1 MLIKRRQHRV
11 PVLNTTAT
19 ADISFM
25 LLTFFLVTTSMDVD
39 RGLVRQL
46 PPLDNEQEQN
56 AEVVEV
62 ERENTMAFAI
72 DANGKLT
79 LDAKPVNMSQVRSRV
94 ADFVGKRGEH
104 HVISIDTDP
113 AADYNTYF
121 ALEDAIVGAYA
132 DARDRIARKKY
143 RIGYAQLSEAERQKV
158 RKACPQHILETYRT
172 SADAATTTAPA
183 GADDTMQKGG
193 KP

>member
-79 LDAKPVNMSQVRSRV
+79 LDAKPVNMSQV
-94 ADFVGKRGEH
+94 GKRGEH

-143 RIGYAQLSEAERQKV
+143 RTGYAQLSEAERQKV

-183 GADDTMQKGG
+183 GADGTMQKGG

>member
-62 ERENTMAFAI
+62 ERANTMAFAI

-79 LDAKPVNMSQVRSRV
+79 LDAQPINMSQVRSRV
-94 ADFVGKRGEH
+94 AEFVGKRGEH

-121 ALEDAIVGAYA
+121 ALENAIV
-132 DARDRIARKKY
+132 
-143 RIGYAQLSEAERQKV
+143 
-158 RKACPQHILETYRT
+158 
-172 SADAATTTAPA
+172 
-183 GADDTMQKGG
+183 
-193 KP
+193 

>member
-62 ERENTMAFAI
+62 ERANTMAFAI

-79 LDAKPVNMSQVRSRV
+79 LDAQPINMSQVRSRV
-94 ADFVGKRGEH
+94 AEFVGKRGEH

-113 AADYNTYF
+113 AHSTQEIPYWLCPT
-121 ALEDAIVGAYA
+121 VG
-132 DARDRIARKKY
+132 
-143 RIGYAQLSEAERQKV
+143 G
-158 RKACPQHILETYRT
+158 
-172 SADAATTTAPA
+172 
-183 GADDTMQKGG
+183 
-193 KP
+193 